1 MNYLAGFSAP
11 RPYYL
16 SPKLQLMSRNDQLVE
31 RLHSSRRS
39 VLKASGAATVASL
52 LGVAGSA
59 AAQEGDGDG
68 GNGGG
73 TNQDTTRG
81 WMFNDEVRP
90 GAVFRVKSLPLDERP
105 SIADD
110 AAQSLPQ
117 NPTTHIIEYFNTAEE
132 ATLILPSG
140 TGVEQGELYQFDQ
153 SMQFVDGGAAEG
165 LVQVQFQPLGEQG
178 FPFDLADNNQVEV
191 LDEGGE
197 GAVRPR
203 NFSGGSIFRVTS
215 GPQGWVPNDVAQ
227 SGAFTS
233 YNTRYAEYL
242 GTDDEFLFFP
252 QEDAEV
258 QTDALYTVESEW
270 ELLDPAGNLV
280 AVQFNR
286 VREDSIPIDDQYL

>member
-1 MNYLAGFSAP
+1 MNYLAGFSAS
-11 RPYYL
+11 RPYYR
-16 SPKLQLMSRNDQLVE
+16 SPKLMSRNDQLVE

-39 VLKASGAATVASL
+39 VLKAGGAATVASL

-59 AAQEGDGDG
+59 AAQEGDG
-68 GNGGG
+68 GG
-73 TNQDTTRG
+73 TNQDTTSG

-105 SIADD
+105 NIADD

-117 NPTTHIIEYFNTAEE
+117 NPTTRVIEYFNTAEE
-132 ATLILPSG
+132 ATLILPSDA
-140 TGVEQGELYQFDQ
+140 GVEQGELYQFTEN
-153 SMQFVDGGAAEG
+153 MQFVEGGAAEG

-215 GPQGWVPNDVAQ
+215 GQQGWVPNDVAQ

-233 YNTRYAEYL
+233 YNTRHAQYL

-258 QTDALYTVESEW
+258 QTDALYTVKSEW
-270 ELLDPAGNLV
+270 ELLDPAGNLA
-280 AVQFNR
+280 AVEFNR